1 MVRPK
6 VNKLLTAIGVLSLIA
21 MGITGYLTYL
31 KFAPSDSSY
40 CVLGGDC
47 DLVNNSPW
55 SYIDL
60 GFVEIPVAILGFLT
74 YTVFF
79 VFSILLVK
87 KMVNWRKI
95 HPKLNELLIL
105 NLLRYLSVIGL
116 VFSLWLT
123 YVEAFILEAWCEY
136 CVSQQ
141 IIILIITVLFFMI
154 HGAIKADTEK
164 NKVCEFC

>member
-6 VNKLLTAIGVLSLIA
+6 VNKLLTAIGILSLIA

-31 KFAPSDSSY
+31 KFAPTDSSY

-55 SYIDL
+55 SYFP
-60 GFVEIPVAILGFLT
+60 GTEIPVSILGFLT
-74 YTVFF
+74 YTTFF
-79 VFSILLVK
+79 VFSIILVK

-95 HPKLNELLIL
+95 HAKLNELLIL
-105 NLLRYLSVIGL
+105 NLLRYLSMIGV

-136 CVSQQ
+136 CVTQQ
-141 IIILIITVLFFMI
+141 IIIIIIMVLFFMI
-154 HGAIKADTEK
+154 HSAIKADTKE